1 MFRNVIYDKPSF
13 CRAARDRFT
22 LNEIRSETVSLA
34 FHDEVSIV
42 LNQEDEPGYNVLRCQ
57 RDADDDLGSSSVV
70 ALSCSHARPRQRMKA
85 DRFVPMEGCEV
96 FAAIAQSSRP

>member
-34 FHDEVSIV
+34 FHDEVSVV
-42 LNQEDEPGYNVLRCQ
+42 LNKEDEPGCQ
-57 RDADDDLGSSSVV
+57 RDADDDRGSSSVV

-85 DRFVPMEGCEV
+85 DRFVPVEGCEV